1 MPTITAQKPP
11 GLPGKVWAA
20 FVDKLRFVAPIV
32 AAPIQARPTSGIEI
46 PLPVLHREHI
56 RIWLQGRWK
65 VTAADYIETPQT
77 VTLTVP
83 VVSASISMAF
93 INPVQFSIGAMPV
106 VNANPK
112 FLAYYHQGTLNA
124 GGLKC
129 QTSTRFEEGAVRK
142 RVRNHLLKL
151 LGVETEFDL

>member
-11 GLPGKVWAA
+11 GLPGRVWAA
-20 FVDKLRFVAPIV
+20 FLDKLQFNAPTVAEAV
-32 AAPIQARPTSGIEI
+32 QARPTSGIEI
-46 PLPVLHREHI
+46 PLPILHRELV

-77 VTLTVP
+77 VTLTAP
-83 VVSASISMAF
+83 VVTVSTSMAF
-93 INPVQFSIGAMPV
+93 VNPVQFSIGAMPMV
-106 VNANPK
+106 SARPK
-112 FLAYYHQGTLNA
+112 FQAYYHRGTLNA

-129 QTSTRFEEGAVRK
+129 RTATRFEEGAVRK
-142 RVRNHLLKL
+142 RVRNHLLKM